1 MKKSVIEISFSV
13 KYIMKKYPSQKDVL
27 LKKLKKIGDL
37 SIENCSHPNDKI
49 NENARAIN
57 VLARECFELIKK
69 NTN

>member
-1 MKKSVIEISFSV
+1 MKK
-13 KYIMKKYPSQKDVL
+13 PSLQKDVL

-49 NENARAIN
+49 NQNARAIN
-57 VLARECFELIKK
+57 VLARECFEFIKK

>member
-1 MKKSVIEISFSV
+1 MEK
-13 KYIMKKYPSQKDVL
+13 PSLQKDVL

-49 NENARAIN
+49 NQNARAIN
-57 VLARECFELIKK
+57 VLARECFEFIKK